1 MKKTIIYTLTIC
13 PLISVA
19 QTLNKGD
26 LSVSPGT
33 EVSTYFDFKN
43 EPSGNV
49 LNYGY
54 IYFYG
59 DYHNDGLF
67 SYTTNSTTG
76 YVVFEGIMDGMQ
88 NISGSSPSSFY
99 DVLFN
104 KPGGQHS
111 FHLTNDIANAG
122 TVNLTNGVVL
132 MDKENGGAFVFLKGA
147 KHINTAERSHVN
159 GEVTKVGNETFT

>member
-49 LNYGY
+49 FNDGDL
-54 IYFYG
+54 YFYG
-59 DYHNDGLF
+59 HYQNEGLF

-76 YVVFEGIMDGMQ
+76 YVVSEGIMDGMQ
-88 NISGSSPSSFY
+88 NISGNSPSSFY

-104 KPGGQHS
+104 KSGAEHS
-111 FHLTNDIANAG
+111 FHLT
-122 TVNLTNGVVL
+122 
-132 MDKENGGAFVFLKGA
+132 
-147 KHINTAERSHVN
+147 
-159 GEVTKVGNETFT
+159 